1 MVNREV
7 ISGPAYRIQTARL
20 VIRCWHPDD
29 AALLK
34 AAIDANVD
42 YLRQWMPWAAHE
54 PTSLQKKVE
63 LLRGMR
69 AKFDLGQD
77 FTYGI
82 FNSDELRVLGGTG
95 LHLRSGPGSREIGYW
110 IHRAYANRGLATEA
124 AGALTRVA
132 FLVDEVSRVEIRCDP
147 RNLASAA
154 VASKLGFNH
163 EATLRQREMFG
174 RGDWRDVMVWSL
186 RVEEFP
192 NSPAA
197 AITMQAYDVLD
208 RPIAL

>member
-1 MVNREV
+1 MSNPEE
-7 ISGPAYRIQTARL
+7 IPGPAYRIQTARL

-34 AAIDANVD
+34 TAIDENID

-54 PTSLQKKVE
+54 PTSLQTKVE

-95 LHLRSGPGSREIGYW
+95 LHLRSGPRSREIGYW
-110 IHRAYANRGLATEA
+110 IHQAYANRGLATEV

-132 FLVDEVSRVEIRCDP
+132 FLIDEVDRVEIRCDP
-147 RNLASAA
+147 RNRASAA
-154 VASKLGFNH
+154 VARKLGFNH
-163 EATLRQREMFG
+163 EATLRRRDVTG
-174 RGDWRDVMVWSL
+174 SGNWRDTMIWSL
-186 RVEEFP
+186 FADEFP
-192 NSPAA
+192 DSPAA
-197 AITMQAYDVLD
+197 AVTMKAYDVIG
-208 RPIAL
+208 RPIAT